1 MDNELSALTIT
12 FTEFY
17 YWVTVVLMF
26 LIHVGFCLYEV
37 GVSREKNKLNTLM
50 KNSML
55 IPTITIGFFF
65 VGWWLYFSF
74 QNGPGITGG
83 LKSAPWS
90 EPWNELMGPHMGGE
104 PAGDRLTSG
113 DTALWS
119 RLNGVFWAAF
129 LLFSWTAGSILSGA
143 VIERIRSGAF
153 WVLAMLVG
161 CVTWVIAA
169 AWGWSDSGWMV
180 QKLGYH
186 DAYAS
191 GVIHALAGGSALAIL
206 IQLGPRIGRFCK
218 DGTPRVFPAH
228 NTWLIVIGMFLI
240 YTGFW
245 GFYAA
250 CNVPMIDVDADDG
263 RSFFS
268 ATTIYLTPTTLSAIT
283 FNFLMALTGGLL
295 IGYMVSKGDPF
306 WTFQG
311 GLGGI
316 ITASAGNDLY
326 HPVQALLLAV
336 VGVWCAYKLHYWV
349 ERKFK
354 VDDAVG
360 AVAIH
365 GYCGAIGVIAAGF
378 LLWGYPSSPNDGYAP
393 ITPWG
398 QLIGAVIMFFLLGF
412 IPCLILAWAF
422 KKIDVLRIPR
432 EVEVAGL
439 DHDILASETA
449 DRNEL
454 AAAERKVL
462 QSRLAT

>member
-1 MDNELSALTIT
+1 
-12 FTEFY
+12 
-17 YWVTVVLMF
+17 
-26 LIHVGFCLYEV
+26 
-37 GVSREKNKLNTLM
+37 
-50 KNSML
+50 
-55 IPTITIGFFF
+55 
-65 VGWWLYFSF
+65 
-74 QNGPGITGG
+74 
-83 LKSAPWS
+83 
-90 EPWNELMGPHMGGE
+90 
-104 PAGDRLTSG
+104 
-113 DTALWS
+113 
-119 RLNGVFWAAF
+119 
-129 LLFSWTAGSILSGA
+129 
-143 VIERIRSGAF
+143 
-153 WVLAMLVG
+153 MLVG
-161 CVTWVIAA
+161 CVTWVIGA

-180 QKLGYH
+180 KLLGYH

-206 IQLGPRIGRFCK
+206 IQLGPRIGRFRA

-250 CNVPMIDVDADDG
+250 CNVPILDVDPDDG

-295 IGYMVSKGDPF
+295 VGYMVSKGDPF

-354 VDDAVG
+354 IDDAVG

-365 GYCGAIGVIAAGF
+365 GYCGAIGVVAAGF

-398 QLIGAVIMFFLLGF
+398 QLIGAVIMFFVLGF
-412 IPCLILAWAF
+412 IPCLILTWIL
-422 KKIDVLRIPR
+422 KKLGVLRIPP

-439 DHDILASETA
+439 DHDILASATA

-454 AAAERKVL
+454 ADAEREFM